1 MNLRLRYGVATALLC
16 ALLAGCEDSEIG
28 QVKAASDPVDATQ
41 TYGSALS
48 ERAACKSVSWKTF
61 KDGSNRTAVEYRC
74 ELNDAVAELNKVR
87 DAQIEEINGYLKA
100 SNENLGKA
108 IEGAAGDAARY
119 AKLVEEK
126 KAELQQI
133 DEKSRAQTAGMD
145 GPSALKARQVWDAS
159 RAYAA
164 SELERYQ
171 AELDKANAGANTAS
185 LEGSRQSYEQRYTND
200 IANLHRKYDGVKS
213 VTEVIQWVV
222 NDKQVVPTYFGFDI
236 DSELGKKT
244 NDKSAQFR
252 GFLQQ
257 MGQQRGQDYVAWVAP
272 MVLTGIS
279 ATTEKQASPG

>member
-1 MNLRLRYGVATALLC
+1 MNLRLRYGVAAALLC

-28 QVKAASDPVDATQ
+28 QVKAANDPVDTTH

-48 ERAACKSVSWKTF
+48 ERAACKSISWKTF
-61 KDGSNRTAVEYRC
+61 KDSSNRTAVEYRC

-87 DAQIEEINGYLKA
+87 DAQIDEINGYLKA
-100 SNENLGKA
+100 SNDNLGKA

-119 AKLVEEK
+119 AKLLEEK

-133 DEKSRAQTAGMD
+133 DEKSQAQMAGMD
-145 GPSALKARQVWDAS
+145 GPSALKAKQVWDAS
-159 RAYAA
+159 RAYAV
-164 SELERYQ
+164 SEVERYQ
-171 AELDKANAGANTAS
+171 AELDKANSGANTTS
-185 LEGSRQSYEQRYTND
+185 LEGSRQSYQQRYAND
-200 IANLHRKYDGVKS
+200 IANLHRQYDGVKS

-222 NDKQVVPTYFGFDI
+222 KDKEVIPAYFGFEI

-244 NDKSAQFR
+244 TDKSAQFR

-257 MGQQRGQDYVAWVAP
+257 IGQHRGQDYVTFVAP
-272 MVLTGIS
+272 TVLTGIS